1 VSLANISIKRPTFL
15 TCVILLMLIVGWLSM
30 KKLPVDLF
38 PDINFPIMT
47 VTTVY
52 PGAGPNEIE
61 TNVSKVIEDEVSGIA
76 GIKTIR
82 SISKEGVSAVIV
94 EFNLEVDLKYAEQ
107 QVRDRVSAAKRKL
120 PSDVKEPSIRRISPS
135 DQPIAVITLQ
145 ADLPMAKLYDLAE
158 EVIRPKLEQVPQVGL
173 VNVTGGRKREIH
185 VNLDRKK
192 LKDYELTASMISQ
205 RIESSGQ
212 NIPVG
217 KKERGET
224 EVSLRTI
231 GEFKSLDDLKNV
243 VINFIGNDVSV
254 SLDKVAT
261 IDDALVDETNR
272 TYLNGQSTLMLKI
285 FKQSDSN
292 TIAVT
297 KGIEKQLS
305 KIREMLATSEGKPE
319 LKLVRQTA
327 VQINNNVMDVQ
338 ESILI
343 GIVLTVIVVFFFL
356 GSARSTVITGLAL
369 PNSLMGAF
377 ILMAWAGFSINVMSL
392 LALSL
397 AVGLLVDDAIVVRE
411 NIFRHRMMG
420 KSAVNAAID
429 GTKEVTLAVIA
440 TTMTVIAVFGPIG
453 FLQGLVGQF
462 FKQFGLTICFAMAI
476 SLFDALT
483 IAPMMSA
490 YFGGSHEHAPGNA
503 LYRATLGKMLN
514 AFERFQ
520 QWLERS
526 YEKTLKFTVR
536 APIMILAAALALF
549 VGSLI
554 SAKWIPKTFLPPQDN
569 GEFAVALDLP
579 PGTSLAKMDE
589 VARKVDDVIRKHPEI
604 EISLLT
610 VGNLEGES
618 NVAEFYVHLVPS
630 KQRKLN
636 TSAVKDLI
644 RNDLK
649 EFSFA
654 NPVVKDI
661 DAVGG
666 GFRPFNVNIVGSD
679 LEEVA
684 DVAQQ
689 ALVKLKDHPA
699 LKDVDINY
707 RPGKPEVQFVID
719 RAAAEKVGVSPNV
732 AGFELRTLVEGAT
745 PAVFRQDGREYDIRV
760 RLQDDQRDIK
770 SAFNETYVPNINFR
784 TVKLSNVANAV
795 ETTGPASI
803 NRQDRGRYIQIAAD
817 VAPDGPGL
825 SKAMSDI
832 KTMFDTNEIKLGPG
846 MRYQF
851 VGQAESFV
859 ELIQNMT
866 IAVILSVI
874 FIYFVLASLYESFV
888 TPFTIMLVLPLAI
901 SGALFAL
908 LIMGSSLDLN
918 AMIGC
923 ILLLGIATKNSILL
937 VDYATQKVQ
946 EGMDRNQAM
955 IEAGKTRLRPILMT
969 SVALIAGMLPVAYG
983 LNEASKQRTTMGI
996 AVIGGVISSTLLSL
1010 VVVPAAF
1017 SYIDRFR
1024 VWAKTKLGR
1033 QFLSD
1038 D

>member
-1 VSLANISIKRPTFL
+1 
-15 TCVILLMLIVGWLSM
+15 
-30 KKLPVDLF
+30 
-38 PDINFPIMT
+38 
-47 VTTVY
+47 
-52 PGAGPNEIE
+52 
-61 TNVSKVIEDEVSGIA
+61 
-76 GIKTIR
+76 
-82 SISKEGVSAVIV
+82 
-94 EFNLEVDLKYAEQ
+94 
-107 QVRDRVSAAKRKL
+107 
-120 PSDVKEPSIRRISPS
+120 
-135 DQPIAVITLQ
+135 
-145 ADLPMAKLYDLAE
+145 
-158 EVIRPKLEQVPQVGL
+158 
-173 VNVTGGRKREIH
+173 
-185 VNLDRKK
+185 
-192 LKDYELTASMISQ
+192 
-205 RIESSGQ
+205 
-212 NIPVG
+212 
-217 KKERGET
+217 
-224 EVSLRTI
+224 
-231 GEFKSLDDLKNV
+231 
-243 VINFIGNDVSV
+243 
-254 SLDKVAT
+254 
-261 IDDALVDETNR
+261 
-272 TYLNGQSTLMLKI
+272 
-285 FKQSDSN
+285 
-292 TIAVT
+292 
-297 KGIEKQLS
+297 
-305 KIREMLATSEGKPE
+305 
-319 LKLVRQTA
+319 
-327 VQINNNVMDVQ
+327 
-338 ESILI
+338 
-343 GIVLTVIVVFFFL
+343 
-356 GSARSTVITGLAL
+356 
-369 PNSLMGAF
+369 
-377 ILMAWAGFSINVMSL
+377 
-392 LALSL
+392 
-397 AVGLLVDDAIVVRE
+397 VDDAIVVRE

-483 IAPMMSA
+483 IAPIMSA
-490 YFGGSHEHAPGNA
+490 YFGGSHEHSSGNA

-666 GFRPFNVNIVGSD
+666 GFRPFNVNIVGSN

-684 DVAQQ
+684 DVAQK
-689 ALVKLKDHPA
+689 AFVKLKDHPA

-719 RAAAEKVGVSPNV
+719 RAAAENVGVSPNV

-937 VDYATQKVQ
+937 VDYAMQKVQ

>member
-1 VSLANISIKRPTFL
+1 
-15 TCVILLMLIVGWLSM
+15 MLIVGWLSM

-254 SLDKVAT
+254 SLAKVAT

-297 KGIEKQLS
+297 KGIEKQLA

-462 FKQFGLTICFAMAI
+462 FKQFGLTIRFAMAI

-490 YFGGSHEHAPGNA
+490 YFGGSHEHSSGNA

-666 GFRPFNVNIVGSD
+666 GFRPFNVNIVGSN

-684 DVAQQ
+684 DVAQK
-689 ALVKLKDHPA
+689 AFVKLKDHPA

-937 VDYATQKVQ
+937 VDYAMQKVQ

>member
-254 SLDKVAT
+254 SLAKVAT

-297 KGIEKQLS
+297 KGIEKQLA

-490 YFGGSHEHAPGNA
+490 YFGGSHEHSSGNA

-666 GFRPFNVNIVGSD
+666 GFRPFNVNIVGSN

-684 DVAQQ
+684 DVAQK
-689 ALVKLKDHPA
+689 AFVKLKDHPA

-832 KTMFDTNEIKLGPG
+832 KTMFETNEIKLGPG

-1033 QFLSD
+1033 KFLSD
-1038 D
+1038 G